1 MKIDFE
7 TNTSLSSSAFLLFS
21 SLSAFALALSADLS
35 SMSENYQR
43 MTMYVGNVII
53 TRMTYHLYSSVII
66 FVKQKWYM
74 LKHIP
79 FVQSIK
85 A

>member
-1 MKIDFE
+1 MKKISE
-7 TNTSLSSSAFLLFS
+7 RNTSLSSSAFLLFS

-43 MTMYVGNVII
+43 MTRHVGNVII
-53 TRMTYHLYSSVII
+53 TMMMYHLYSGGRI
-66 FVKQKWYM
+66 FEKKKKTEMV
-74 LKHIP
+74 H
-79 FVQSIK
+79 